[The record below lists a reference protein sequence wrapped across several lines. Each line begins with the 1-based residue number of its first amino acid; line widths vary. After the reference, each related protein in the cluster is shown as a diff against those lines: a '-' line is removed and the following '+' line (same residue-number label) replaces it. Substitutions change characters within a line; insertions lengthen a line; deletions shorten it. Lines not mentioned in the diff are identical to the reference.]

1 MKDGELIGKVHNSIY
16 QQCQKR
22 GYAAPVDVLMDVG
35 VLQRQ
40 KYEEWRFGKIPYLE
54 AVCNCNLH
62 QLSFLMKQICSYASK
77 NGLKPS
83 FCYYKR
89 WGVKKKNGQG
99 HKPVYPLR
107 FSKSGK
113 VDIEKAYATHY
124 IDSVQIMALKEGQK
138 QDYKQIEAL

>member
-1 MKDGELIGKVHNSIY
+1 
-16 QQCQKR
+16 
-22 GYAAPVDVLMDVG
+22 
-35 VLQRQ
+35 
-40 KYEEWRFGKIPYLE
+40 
-54 AVCNCNLH
+54 
-62 QLSFLMKQICSYASK
+62 MKQIRSYASK

-113 VDIEKAYATHY
+113 VDIEKAY
-124 IDSVQIMALKEGQK
+124 D
-138 QDYKQIEAL
+138 